1 MVYARQ
7 EDKEPEENPEPIVPS
22 APETKGIRCPVCGHI
37 SPNRIAFGGH
47 IRRCQQ
53 HIGENNKFKFNPKR
67 NSKRKR
73 K

>member
-7 EDKEPEENPEPIVPS
+7 EDQEPEKKPES
-22 APETKGIRCPVCGHI
+22 SIRCPVCGHI

-53 HIGENNKFKFNPKR
+53 HIGENTKFKFNPKR
-67 NSKRKR
+67 NAKRKR

>member
-7 EDKEPEENPEPIVPS
+7 ENQEPEKKPEKKL
-22 APETKGIRCPVCGHI
+22 EHGIKCPVCGHV
-37 SPNRIAFGGH
+37 SANRIAFGGH

-53 HIGENNKFKFNPKR
+53 HLGENNKFKFNPKR